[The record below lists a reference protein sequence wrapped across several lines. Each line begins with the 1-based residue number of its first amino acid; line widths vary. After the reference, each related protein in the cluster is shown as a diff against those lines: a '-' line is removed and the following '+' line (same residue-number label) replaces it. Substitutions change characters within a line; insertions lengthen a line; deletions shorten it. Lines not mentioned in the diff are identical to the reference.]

1 MSEFYESTN
10 MEICQEISIETVI
23 SKYNQIKKML
33 HTLLSFFE
41 MFEDDFYL
49 TIPDIQNFL
58 TFHNIIDLSYIFRSY
73 YLLQNH
79 DMLES
84 ADYILQRTMITDD
97 ILDEDLYMYCKAFI
111 LIKINE
117 EPHKHEE
124 LFDNILDI
132 SEFHTH
138 YLNGHLTNVINMI
151 EFEDSFNTLS
161 I

>member
-1 MSEFYESTN
+1 MSEFYEFTN
-10 MEICQEISIETVI
+10 MDICQEISIETVLY
-23 SKYNQIKKML
+23 KYNEIKKIL

-49 TIPDIQNFL
+49 SKNDILKFL

-84 ADYILQRTMITDD
+84 AHYILQRTMITDD
-97 ILDEDLYMYCKAFI
+97 ILDEDLFMYCKAYI

-132 SEFHTH
+132 SEFHTD
-138 YLNGHLTNVINMI
+138 YLSGKLTNIISMI
-151 EFEDSFNTLS
+151 EFEDSFHTLS